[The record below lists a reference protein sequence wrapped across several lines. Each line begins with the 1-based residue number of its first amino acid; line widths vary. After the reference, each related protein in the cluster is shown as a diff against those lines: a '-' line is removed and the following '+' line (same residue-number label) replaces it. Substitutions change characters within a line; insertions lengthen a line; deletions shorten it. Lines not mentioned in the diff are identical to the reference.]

1 MRSPKLSV
9 VVVVLLSL
17 LASVQ
22 SVAQCIAS
30 PCEQSSANLPPCHR
44 HQAPTTKSCV
54 NPSFVAD
61 ARPHPGP
68 QFVLQATVDDAEAVA
83 PAVWQPHLQ
92 PHPSSTPHDSAATS
106 LFILRI

>member
-22 SVAQCIAS
+22 CVAQCIAS

-44 HQAPTTKSCV
+44 HQSPATKSCA
-54 NPSFVAD
+54 NPTFVAD
-61 ARPHPGP
+61 ARPHSAP
-68 QFVLQATVDDAEAVA
+68 QFAVQAIVA
-83 PAVWQPHLQ
+83 DTELAAPIVSQPHLQ
-92 PHPSSTPHDSAATS
+92 PPHSSPPDSVAPS